1 VSAPSHVQPSPL
13 TGEDPAPHRR
23 RDTAQPAWRARL
35 WPVPYILPALAL
47 VAFVFG
53 VPLLQVVNLAF
64 RAGGQAGAALS
75 LENFTL
81 LFGDP
86 TLKTA
91 ATNNLK
97 LLLAVPIA
105 TVVAL
110 VLAILVYE
118 QVRGWRVYRSLLF
131 VPYVLAIPV
140 VGLIFSIIY
149 SQHGPLNEV
158 MRVVGLGGLTHEWL
172 GDPSWALAAILAV
185 IVWKEIGFGLLLFS
199 AGLSNADQ
207 ELYDAANVDGATWW
221 QRQRH
226 VTIPQLG
233 PVIEFYIVVEAIT
246 MLSWVFG
253 YVFTMTKGGPG
264 FSTYVMEYLVWSQGF
279 VSQNRGLASAVAV
292 MLLVGAITVIV
303 VLRLA
308 LRRLAS

>member
-1 VSAPSHVQPSPL
+1 M
-13 TGEDPAPHRR
+13 
-23 RDTAQPAWRARL
+23 
-35 WPVPYILPALAL
+35 PYILPALVL

-53 VPLLQVVNLAF
+53 LPLLQVVNLAF
-64 RAGGQAGAALS
+64 RAGGEASGALS
-75 LENFTL
+75 LDNFRL
-81 LFGDP
+81 LFEDP

-91 ATNNLK
+91 ATNNVK

-105 TVVAL
+105 TAVAL

-118 QVRGWRVYRSLLF
+118 QVRGWRFYRSLIF

-140 VGLIFSIIY
+140 VGIIFSIIY
-149 SQHGPLNEV
+149 AQRGPLNEV
-158 MRVVGLGGLTHEWL
+158 MRTVGLGGLTHEWL
-172 GDPSWALAAILAV
+172 GDPTWALPAILAV

-199 AGLSNADQ
+199 AGLASADP

-292 MLLVGAITVIV
+292 MLLVGAIAVIV
-303 VLRLA
+303 VLRLVV
-308 LRRLAS
+308 RRGLAWR